1 MKKRHSGFTRIKL
14 TIVLAIIGILVVI
27 AIPQYQTYVSAEV
40 TSTAIAA
47 TSSASSSAV
56 KQSGGVAYGTP
67 WERKFADN
75 ESTACWDQTMADK
88 AADGNGWV
96 VGPNMVEET
105 EWLTH
110 YELWALATADRGY
123 SQRRMRSLT
132 PELYRLLA
140 KCVFEEVT

>member
-1 MKKRHSGFTRIKL
+1 MKRFISGFTLIEL
-14 TIVLAIIGILVVI
+14 VIVVAIIGVLAAIG
-27 AIPQYQTYVSAEV
+27 IPQYQNYVSAEV
-40 TSTAIAA
+40 TNTAIAA
-47 TSSASSSAV
+47 ASSASSSAV

>member
-1 MKKRHSGFTRIKL
+1 MPVTSSAT
-14 TIVLAIIGILVVI
+14 LA
-27 AIPQYQTYVSAEV
+27 
-40 TSTAIAA
+40 TSTATVVSTLVAP
-47 TSSASSSAV
+47 AV
-56 KQSGGVAYGTP
+56 KQSGGVDYGTP
-67 WERKFADN
+67 WERKFSDKG
-75 ESTACWDQTMADK
+75 STACWDQTMADK
-88 AADGNGWV
+88 AADCNGWV

>member
-1 MKKRHSGFTRIKL
+1 M
-14 TIVLAIIGILVVI
+14 IVVAIIGILAVI
-27 AIPQYQTYVSAEV
+27 AIPQYRTYVAAEV
-40 TSTAIAA
+40 TCPAIATA
-47 TSSASSSAV
+47 RSASAFAV
-56 KQSGGVAYGTP
+56 KQSGGIDYGTP

-75 ESTACWDQTMADK
+75 GSTACWDQTMADK

-110 YELWALATADRGY
+110 YELWALATADKGY

-140 KCVFEEVT
+140 KCVVEEVT